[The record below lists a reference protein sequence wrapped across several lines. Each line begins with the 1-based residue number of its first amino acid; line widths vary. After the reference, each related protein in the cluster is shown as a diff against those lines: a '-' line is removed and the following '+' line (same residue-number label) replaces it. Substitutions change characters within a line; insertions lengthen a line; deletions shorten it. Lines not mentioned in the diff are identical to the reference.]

1 MTDLRATDPRV
12 AAMRVIVV
20 DDEPLAR
27 EGMVELLETH
37 DGIEIA
43 GAYPDAPAALPAIES
58 IKPDAVFV
66 DVQMPGM
73 TGFELVDALDLD
85 PLPAIVF
92 VTAYDE
98 YAIRAF
104 EVNAIDYLLKP
115 VSTDRLGQTV
125 ARVRAHV
132 RGRRDDGYRAK
143 MTTLLDGVVPDRTQ
157 GVGRLIVREVGQI
170 IVVPTRDVDWV
181 EGADYY
187 AKLHVRAAVHM
198 LRETLSSL
206 EQRLDA
212 RKFLRI
218 HRSAI
223 VNLTRVRAVESA
235 ARGEGVAVLADG
247 TRLKVTRAK
256 REELERRLEQL
267 HDGM

>member
-1 MTDLRATDPRV
+1 
-12 AAMRVIVV
+12 VV

-27 EGMVELLETH
+27 EGLVELLETH
-37 DGIEIA
+37 AGIEIA
-43 GAYPDAPAALPAIES
+43 GSFADGPSALVALDSARPDAM
-58 IKPDAVFV
+58 FV

-73 TGFELVDALDLD
+73 TGFELVDALDFD
-85 PLPAIVF
+85 PMPAVVF

-115 VSTDRLGQTV
+115 VSTERIAQTV
-125 ARVRAHV
+125 ERVRTHV
-132 RGRRDDGYRAK
+132 RGRETTRADDAYRVRLTA
-143 MTTLLDGVVPDRTQ
+143 LLDGVVPDRAH

-170 IVVPTRDVDWV
+170 IVVPTRDVEWI

-187 AKLHVRAAVHM
+187 VKLHVRGAVHM
-198 LRETLSSL
+198 LRETLASL
-206 EQRLDA
+206 EQRLDQ

-223 VNLTRVRAVESA
+223 VNLTRVRSVESHV
-235 ARGEGVAVLADG
+235 RGEGVAVLVDG
-247 TRLKVTRAK
+247 TRLKVTRGK
-256 REELERRLEQL
+256 REELEKRLEGL
-267 HDGM
+267 HDGL

>member
-1 MTDLRATDPRV
+1 MSGIRV
-12 AAMRVIVV
+12 VVV

-27 EGMVELLETH
+27 EGLAELLATH
-37 DGIEIA
+37 AGVDVAGVFTDG
-43 GAYPDAPAALPAIES
+43 PAALGALDDVR
-58 IKPDAVFV
+58 PDAIFV

-73 TGFELVDALDLD
+73 TGFELVDAIELD
-85 PLPAIVF
+85 PMPAVVF

-115 VSTDRLGQTV
+115 VSAERLALSV
-125 ARVRAHV
+125 DRVRAHV
-132 RGRRDDGYRAK
+132 RSRATAAVGEAYRAK
-143 MTTLLDGVVPDRTQ
+143 LGSLLDGVVPDRVH

-170 IVVPTRDVDWV
+170 VVVPTRDVDWI

-187 AKLHVRAAVHM
+187 AKLHVGKSVHM
-198 LRETLSSL
+198 LRESLASL
-206 EQRLDA
+206 EQRLDP

-223 VNLTRVRAVESA
+223 VNLTRVRAVESHV
-235 ARGEGVAVLADG
+235 RGEGVAVLASG

-256 REELERRLEQL
+256 RDDLERRLEQL
-267 HDGM
+267 Q

>member
-1 MTDLRATDPRV
+1 
-12 AAMRVIVV
+12 MRVIVV

-27 EGMVELLETH
+27 EGLVELLETH
-37 DGIEIA
+37 AGIEIG
-43 GAYPDAPAALPAIES
+43 GAFPDGASALAAMDAERPDAI
-58 IKPDAVFV
+58 FV

-73 TGFELVDALDLD
+73 TGFELVDAIDLD
-85 PLPAIVF
+85 PLPAVVF

-104 EVNAIDYLLKP
+104 EVSAIDYLLKP
-115 VSTDRLGQTV
+115 VSTERLAQTV
-125 ARVRAHV
+125 ERVRAHV
-132 RGRRDDGYRAK
+132 RGREHARTDVAYRAK
-143 MTTLLDGVVPDRTQ
+143 MSSLLDGVVPGRTA

-187 AKLHVRAAVHM
+187 AKLHVRNSVHM
-198 LRETLSSL
+198 LRETLASL
-206 EQRLDA
+206 EQRLDQA
-212 RKFLRI
+212 RFLRI

-223 VNLTRVRAVESA
+223 VNLTRVRAVEA
-235 ARGEGVAVLADG
+235 AVRGEGVAVLLDG

-256 REELERRLEQL
+256 REELEKRLEQL
-267 HDGM
+267 HDGA

>member
-1 MTDLRATDPRV
+1 MS
-12 AAMRVIVV
+12 AAMRVVVV

-27 EGMVELLETH
+27 EGLVELLETH
-37 DGIEIA
+37 A
-43 GAYPDAPAALPAIES
+43 GVEVVGAFADAPSALAALEDSRPDAL
-58 IKPDAVFV
+58 FV

-73 TGFELVDALDLD
+73 SGFELVDALELD
-85 PLPAIVF
+85 TLPAIVF
-92 VTAYDE
+92 ATAYDE

-104 EVNAIDYLLKP
+104 QVNAIDYLLKP
-115 VSTDRLGQTV
+115 VSTERLAQTV
-125 ARVRAHV
+125 ERLRSHVRARDAARTDDTYRARVAS
-132 RGRRDDGYRAK
+132 
-143 MTTLLDGVVPDRTQ
+143 LLDGVVPERAH

-170 IVVPTRDVDWV
+170 IVVPTRDVDWI

-187 AKLHVRAAVHM
+187 AKLHVRKTVHM

-206 EQRLDA
+206 EQRLDP

-223 VNLTRVRAVESA
+223 VNLTRVRAVEA
-235 ARGEGVAVLADG
+235 AVRGEGVAVLHDG

-256 REELERRLEQL
+256 RAELEQRLEQL
-267 HDGM
+267 PEPM

>member
-1 MTDLRATDPRV
+1 MSDLRV
-12 AAMRVIVV
+12 VVV
-20 DDEPLAR
+20 DDEMLAR
-27 EGMVELLETH
+27 EGLVELLEPH
-37 DGIEIA
+37 AGIEVVA
-43 GAYPDAPAALPAIES
+43 AFADGPPALGFIES
-58 IKPDAVFV
+58 MKPDVVFV

-73 TGFELVDALDLD
+73 TGFELVEALEVD

-115 VSTDRLGQTV
+115 VSTERLAQTV

-132 RGRRDDGYRAK
+132 RGKSDDGYRAK
-143 MTTLLDGVVPDRTQ
+143 MTTLLDGVSPDRAN

-170 IVVPTRDVDWV
+170 VVVPTRDVDWV

-187 AKLHVRAAVHM
+187 AKLHVRSAVHM
-198 LRETLSSL
+198 IRETLSSL
-206 EQRLDA
+206 EQRLDR

-223 VNLTRVRAVESA
+223 VNLARVRSVEAAV
-235 ARGEGVAVLADG
+235 RGEGVAVLTDG

-267 HDGM
+267 HDGI